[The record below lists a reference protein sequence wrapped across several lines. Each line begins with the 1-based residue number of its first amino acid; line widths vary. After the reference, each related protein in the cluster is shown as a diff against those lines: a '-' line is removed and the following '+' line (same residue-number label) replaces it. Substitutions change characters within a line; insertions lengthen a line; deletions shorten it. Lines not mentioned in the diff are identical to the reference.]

1 MLVSL
6 KWLRDYVD
14 LPDDLDVEA
23 FAQQLT
29 MASAEVEGIDRVGGD
44 WDRQL
49 VTVGEVL
56 KVEPHPDADRLRLA
70 TVNYG
75 GAEPQRVVCGAPNLA
90 PGQRIA
96 FGREGAELTNPQNG
110 KRQKLKASKIRG
122 VESAGMVLSEAELG
136 ISESH
141 EGIIE
146 LPSDAPIGA
155 PLVDYL
161 GDVVLDVHIWPNR
174 ADMMSMLGIAREVAA
189 ILGSEVRE
197 PDLDYPEGDEPAADA
212 IAIEVADPAL
222 CARYVGTV
230 IEGITV
236 GQSPAWLQE
245 RLIAA
250 GQRPINNVVDIT
262 NFVMFELGQPLHAFD
277 LETLQNTVIV
287 RTARDGETLR
297 TLDGI
302 DRELTGETLL
312 ITDESGPIALA
323 GVLGGEATEV
333 SEATTSIL
341 LEAARF
347 DPVSIRRTSTRLALR
362 SEASSRFERGLSP
375 ELGERAA
382 RRATKLFV
390 EVCGGTARSGV
401 VDTYPAPHVS
411 PEVEIMRAR
420 LDTLIGFHVPSD
432 EVEQIFGTLGF
443 EVLATDAPAGGR
455 SEDAPSPEGAFRVR
469 APWWRTDVSIA
480 DDLAEEV
487 VRLAGYDR
495 LPGTTIRGRTPEWEP
510 TPLRSFRDRVRDA
523 MVDAGWQEVI
533 TYSLTTDEVL
543 LRVMPAEDLAIIR
556 PLRLEN
562 TLSSDREVMRP
573 TLRHSL
579 LEVVDR
585 NIRGGASEIAVF
597 EAARVYLPRDG
608 ERQPEERD
616 YVVGAL
622 SGFELDRWG
631 RATDRALD
639 FYDAKGALDEALAA
653 LDLELTYKA
662 DSEFAMMPGR
672 VARLSVDGEAVGVL
686 GEMHPEPLARFE
698 IEQPVALFELDLAK
712 LLEHVSERKLVA
724 SVPRFPAVEQD
735 VAVIID
741 DEVPAGAVRAAF
753 EGSPLVA
760 STSPFDVYRGE
771 QLPEGKKSV
780 AIAVRYQA
788 PNRTLT
794 QEDADRE
801 QAKILKRLERQLGAE
816 LRGGSSTPS

>member
-29 MASAEVEGIDRVGGD
+29 MASAEVDGIERVGGD
-44 WDRQL
+44 WDREL

-56 KVEPHPDADRLRLA
+56 TVEPHPDADRLRLA

-90 PGQRIA
+90 EGQRIA

-136 ISESH
+136 LSESH

-146 LPSDAPIGA
+146 LPSDAPIGT
-155 PLVDYL
+155 PLADYL

-174 ADMMSMLGIAREVAA
+174 ADMMSMVGIAREVAA
-189 ILGSEVRE
+189 ILGTEVHE
-197 PDLDYPEGDEPAADA
+197 PDLDYPEGGEAAAEA
-212 IAIEVADPAL
+212 IAIEIADPAL

-236 GQSPAWLQE
+236 GPSPAWLQE
-245 RLIAA
+245 RLVAA

-277 LETLQNTVIV
+277 LDTVQNTVIV
-287 RTARDGETLR
+287 RTAGEGETLR
-297 TLDGI
+297 TLDGVE
-302 DRELTGETLL
+302 RELTSETLL
-312 ITDESGPIALA
+312 ITDENGPIALA
-323 GVLGGEATEV
+323 GVMGGESTEV
-333 SEATTSIL
+333 SEATTSVL

-362 SEASSRFERGLSP
+362 SEASARFERGLSP
-375 ELGERAA
+375 ELAERAA
-382 RRATKLFV
+382 LRATKLFV

-401 VDTYPAPHVS
+401 VDTYPAPHQS
-411 PEVEIMRAR
+411 PEVAITRAR
-420 LDTLIGFHVPSD
+420 LDMVIGFHVPSD
-432 EVEQIFGTLGF
+432 EVEQILGTLGF
-443 EVLATDAPAGGR
+443 EVLEGDGG
-455 SEDAPSPEGAFRVR
+455 SSDGAFKVR
-469 APWWRTDVSIA
+469 APWWRTDIAIA

-495 LPGTTIRGRTPEWEP
+495 LPETTIRGRTPVWEP
-510 TPLRSFRDRVRDA
+510 TPLRTFRDRVRDA
-523 MVDAGWQEVI
+523 MVDSGWQEVI

-543 LRVMPAEDLAIIR
+543 ARVIPAEDLAIIR

-585 NIRGGASEIAVF
+585 NVRGGALEIAVF

-608 ERQPEERD
+608 EPQPEERD

-622 SGFELDRWG
+622 SGFEVDRWG
-631 RATDRALD
+631 RATDRPLG
-639 FYDAKGALDEALAA
+639 FYDAKGALDEAMAA
-653 LDLELTYKA
+653 LDLELTYEA
-662 DSEFAMMPGR
+662 DQEFGMMPGH
-672 VARLSVDGEAVGVL
+672 VARLSIDGDPVGVL
-686 GEMHPEPLARFE
+686 GEMHPEVLKQFE
-698 IEQPVALFELDLAK
+698 IGQPVALFELDLAK
-712 LLEHVSERKLVA
+712 ILEHVPARKLVA
-724 SVPRFPAVEQD
+724 SVSRFPSVEQD
-735 VAVIID
+735 VAVVLD

-760 STSPFDVYRGE
+760 SAQPFDVYRGD
-771 QLPEGKKSV
+771 QLPDGKKSV
-780 AIAVRYQA
+780 ALSVRYQA

-801 QAKILKRLERQLGAE
+801 QTKILKRLQKQFGAE
-816 LRGGSSTPS
+816 LRS

>member
-14 LPDDLDVEA
+14 LPADLDVEA

-29 MASAEVEGIDRVGGD
+29 MASAEVDGIERIGGD
-44 WDRQL
+44 WNREL
-49 VTVGEVL
+49 VVVGEVL

-90 PGQRIA
+90 AGQRIA
-96 FGREGAELTNPQNG
+96 FGREGAELTNPSNG
-110 KRQKLKASKIRG
+110 KRLKLKANKIRG

-136 ISESH
+136 LSESH

-146 LPSDAPIGA
+146 LPEDVPIGT
-155 PLVDYL
+155 PLAEYL
-161 GDVVLDVHIWPNR
+161 GDVLFDVHIWPNR

-189 ILGSEVRE
+189 ILGTEVRE
-197 PDLDYPEGDEPAADA
+197 PDLSYPEGDELAADA
-212 IAIEVADPAL
+212 IEIEIADSAL
-222 CARYVGTV
+222 SARYVGT
-230 IEGITV
+230 IIDGITV
-236 GQSPAWLQE
+236 APSPSWLQE
-245 RLIAA
+245 RLVAA

-277 LETLQNTVIV
+277 LDTVQDTVIV
-287 RTARDGETLR
+287 RTAREGETLR
-297 TLDGI
+297 TLDGV
-302 DRELTGETLL
+302 DRELTTDTLL

-323 GVLGGEATEV
+323 GVIGGEATEV
-333 SEATTSIL
+333 SEATTSVL

-347 DPVSIRRTSTRLALR
+347 DPVSIRRTSTRLVLR

-375 ELGERAA
+375 ELAERAA

-390 EVCGGTARSGV
+390 EIAGGTARRGV
-401 VDTYPAPHVS
+401 VDTYPAPHVA
-411 PEVEIMRAR
+411 PEVAVTRDR
-420 LDTLIGFHVPSD
+420 LDTLIGFHVPTS
-432 EVEQIFGTLGF
+432 EVTQILTTLGF
-443 EVLATDAPAGGR
+443 EVL
-455 SEDAPSPEGAFRVR
+455 EDDGESAEGQFRVR
-469 APWWRTDVSIA
+469 APWWRIDIGIP
-480 DDLAEEV
+480 DDLVEEV

-495 LPGTTIRGRTPEWEP
+495 LPATTIRGRMPVWEP
-510 TPLRSFRDRVRDA
+510 TTLRTFRDRLRDA

-543 LRVMPAEDLAIIR
+543 ARVVPAEDLAIIR

-597 EAARVYLPRDG
+597 EAASVYLPRDG
-608 ERQPEERD
+608 EPQPEERD

-622 SGFELDRWG
+622 SGFEVDRWG
-631 RATDRALD
+631 RLTDRALD
-639 FYDAKGALDEALAA
+639 FYDAKGALDDAMAA
-653 LDLELTYKA
+653 FDLELNYEA
-662 DSEFAMMPGR
+662 GEEFGMMPGR
-672 VARLSVDGEAVGVL
+672 VAQLSINGELVGVL
-686 GEMHPEPLARFE
+686 GEMHPEVLSQFE
-698 IEQPVALFELDLAK
+698 IGQPVALFELDLSKVLERVPAQK
-712 LLEHVSERKLVA
+712 LIA
-724 SVPRFPAVEQD
+724 SIPRFPAVEQD
-735 VAVIID
+735 VAVVLD
-741 DEVPAGAVRAAF
+741 VDVPAGAIRAAF

-760 STSPFDVYRGE
+760 SANPFDIYRGE

-780 AIAVRYQA
+780 ALSVRYQA

-801 QAKILKRLERQLGAE
+801 QGKILKRLSKQFGAE
-816 LRGGSSTPS
+816 LRT

>member
-14 LPDDLDVEA
+14 LPDDLDVED

-29 MASAEVEGIDRVGGD
+29 MASADVDGIERIGGD
-44 WDRQL
+44 WDREL
-49 VTVGEVL
+49 VLVGEVL
-56 KVEPHPDADRLRLA
+56 TVEPHPDADRLRLA

-75 GAEPQRVVCGAPNLA
+75 GAEPQRVVCGTPNVA
-90 PGQRIA
+90 EGQRIA

-110 KRQKLKASKIRG
+110 KRFKLKSNKIRG

-136 ISESH
+136 LSESH

-146 LPSDAPIGA
+146 LPSDAPIGTSLA
-155 PLVDYL
+155 DYL

-189 ILGSEVRE
+189 ILGTAVRE
-197 PDLDYPEGDEPAADA
+197 PDLEYAVGEEHVVEA
-212 IAIEVADPAL
+212 IGVEIADPAQ
-222 CARYVGTV
+222 CARYVATV
-230 IEGITV
+230 IDDITV
-236 GQSPAWLQE
+236 GPSPVWLQE
-245 RLIAA
+245 RVIAA

-277 LETLQNTVIV
+277 LDALQTTVIV
-287 RTARDGETLR
+287 RNAREGERLR
-297 TLDGI
+297 TLDGV
-302 DRELTGETLL
+302 DRDLTTDTLL
-312 ITDESGPIALA
+312 ITHESGPIALA
-323 GVLGGEATEV
+323 GVMGGESTEV
-333 SEATTSIL
+333 SEATTSVL

-347 DPVSIRRTSTRLALR
+347 DPVSIRRTSTRLGLR

-375 ELGERAA
+375 ELAERAA

-390 EVCGGTARSGV
+390 EICGGTAREGV
-401 VDTYPAPHVS
+401 VDTYPAPHES
-411 PEVEIMRAR
+411 PEVTITRAR
-420 LDTLIGFHVPSD
+420 LDTVLGFHVPTD
-432 EVEQIFGTLGF
+432 EVERILGTLGF
-443 EVLATDAPAGGR
+443 EVLESDGDDA
-455 SEDAPSPEGAFRVR
+455 DGAFRVR
-469 APWWRTDVSIA
+469 APWWRTDISIP

-495 LPGTTIRGRTPEWEP
+495 LPGTTIRGRTPAWEP
-510 TPLRSFRDRVRDA
+510 EPLRPFRDRVRDA

-543 LRVMPAEDLAIIR
+543 ARVMPTEDLAIIR

-585 NIRGGASEIAVF
+585 NIRGGAPEIAVF

-608 ERQPEERD
+608 EPQPEERD

-622 SGFELDRWG
+622 SGFEVDRWG
-631 RATDRALD
+631 RPTDRSLD
-639 FYDAKGALDEALAA
+639 FYDAKGALDDAMHA
-653 LDLELTYKA
+653 LDLDLTYEA
-662 DSEFAMMPGR
+662 TQEFGMMPGR
-672 VARLSVDGEAVGVL
+672 IARLSIDGDVVGVL
-686 GEMHPEPLARFE
+686 GEMHPEVIAQFE
-698 IEQPVALFELDLAK
+698 IEQPVTLFELDLAK
-712 LLEHVSERKLVA
+712 VLSHVPERKLIA
-724 SVPRFPAVEQD
+724 AVPRFPAVEQD
-735 VAVIID
+735 VAVVLD
-741 DEVPAGAVRAAF
+741 DEIPAGAVRVVF
-753 EGSPLVA
+753 EGSPLV
-760 STSPFDVYRGE
+760 TSAKPFDIYRGE

-780 AIAVRYQA
+780 AISVRYQA

-801 QAKILKRLERQLGAE
+801 QMKILKRLKKQLGAE
-816 LRGGSSTPS
+816 LRGSSTLA